1 MCRKHIILDDIQLQ
15 EAYYNSSKNKFG
27 SNLIVETNVLEGQLF
42 QDWLWKYDIAY
53 YLEKYSVNLD
63 VLRTPHYLGEINSVV
78 IYL

>member
-27 SNLIVETNVLEGQLF
+27 SNLIVEINVLEGQLF